1 MRGFTFIELM
11 VVVAIGAILTAGGL
25 AAYRGVGE
33 KEGLKQAGLTFE
45 SNLKLV
51 QRRALSGEKPDGC
64 TGTLLSFRVF
74 AGGDNH
80 SYLVAAQCSLA
91 SPGVISYQ
99 LDEGANFQ
107 MPITTLDFAV
117 LRNGVSGAQTII
129 LTTDSASF
137 SYQVVIEESGVI
149 RGKPL

>member
-33 KEGLKQAGLTFE
+33 KEGLKQAGLTLE

-51 QRRALSGEKPDGC
+51 QRRALAGEKPDGC
-64 TGTLLSFRVF
+64 DGTLLSFRVF
-74 AGGDNH
+74 AGGDNQ

-91 SPGVISYQ
+91 SPTAVNFQ

-107 MPITTLDFAV
+107 TPITPLDFAV

-129 LTTDSASF
+129 LTTDSGSF
-137 SYQVVIEESGVI
+137 SYQVVVEESGVI
-149 RGKPL
+149 RGMPL